1 MKCLPIAAFMMA
13 TMLLS
18 HAAPAISD
26 PYKNLKFAGEVQRK
40 AVFAAPMLMDTGNG
54 AQTVRLGDGT
64 QWLIGVGSTDRRA
77 GGATETM
84 RQIKVTRVKAQAAVV
99 EFLNNLVSTQTKVG
113 DTTKSHLDNGKET
126 ATSTETIDTK
136 TITEAKGLV
145 SQFEVL
151 GTWTNQDETIFY
163 QAIGRKLK

>member
-1 MKCLPIAAFMMA
+1 MKFIPIAAFTLA
-13 TMLLS
+13 TILLS
-18 HAAPAISD
+18 HAEPATSD
-26 PYKNLKFAGEVQRK
+26 PYKNLKFGGEIQRK
-40 AVFAAPMLMDTGNG
+40 AVFAAPMLMDTGG

-64 QWLIGVGSTDRRA
+64 QWLIGVGFTDRRA

-84 RQIKVTRVKAQAAVV
+84 RQIKVTRVKAQAAVI
-99 EFLNNLVSTQTKVG
+99 EFLNNLVNTQTKVG
-113 DTTKSHLDNGKET
+113 DATKSNLDNGKET
-126 ATSTETIDTK
+126 ATSIETIDTK
-136 TITEAKGLV
+136 TITEAKGLI

>member
-1 MKCLPIAAFMMA
+1 MKCLLIVAFMLA
-13 TMLLS
+13 TTLLS
-18 HAAPAISD
+18 HAEPATSA
-26 PYKNLKFAGEVQRK
+26 PYKNLKFGGEMQRK
-40 AVFAAPMLMDTGNG
+40 AVFAAPMLMDTGG
-54 AQTVRLGDGT
+54 AQMVRLGDGT
-64 QWLIGVGSTDRRA
+64 RWLIGVGFTDRRA
-77 GGATETM
+77 SGATETM

-99 EFLNNLVSTQTKVG
+99 EFLNTLVNTQTKVG
-113 DTTKSHLDNGKET
+113 DTTKSNLDNGQET

-163 QAIGRKLK
+163 QAIGKKLK